1 MKTPPKIGLT
11 GEFEFTVGEA
21 DLITFD
27 RDKMPAVLSTPSL
40 INYLEQTARLTLKPL
55 LEETESSVGVEI
67 EVKHLAPT
75 LPGQKVK
82 CMAKVIYVDG
92 VFVTFQVEA
101 WDEVEQIAIGTH
113 KRAVI
118 VIDRFK
124 RRLEKKK
131 SGGTT

>member
-1 MKTPPKIGLT
+1 
-11 GEFEFTVGEA
+11 
-21 DLITFD
+21 
-27 RDKMPAVLSTPSL
+27 
-40 INYLEQTARLTLKPL
+40 
-55 LEETESSVGVEI
+55 
-67 EVKHLAPT
+67 
-75 LPGQKVK
+75 
-82 CMAKVIYVDG
+82 MAKVIYVDG

-101 WDEVEQIAIGTH
+101 WDEIEQIAIGTH